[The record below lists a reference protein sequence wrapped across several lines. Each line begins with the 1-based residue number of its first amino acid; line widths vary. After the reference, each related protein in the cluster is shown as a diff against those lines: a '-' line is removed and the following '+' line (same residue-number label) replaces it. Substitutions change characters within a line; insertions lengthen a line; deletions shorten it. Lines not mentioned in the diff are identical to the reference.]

1 CACYLVYQCTR
12 ADSFF
17 FSSRRR
23 HTRSKRDWSSD
34 VCSSDLQVKCE
45 PWGPLSRHHRACAY
59 PSPAASDFPLHEEY
73 SVSPCR
79 RMQQLSKN
87 GSGEM
92 KGNMSHNDAGS
103 VGDTEVKEIIDY
115 HLDRPRGC
123 FVCEFVEYV
132 CVPLKIRLW

>member
-1 CACYLVYQCTR
+1 WPE
-12 ADSFF
+12 
-17 FSSRRR
+17 SRPWYPG
-23 HTRSKRDWSSD
+23 T
-34 VCSSDLQVKCE
+34 QVKCE

-92 KGNMSHNDAGS
+92 KGNISHNDAGS
-103 VGDTEVKEIIDY
+103 GGGRGVLGIDTRHIGRRPVGIFCAYIR
-115 HLDRPRGC
+115 HLLSSFDIRFSTTLDILTGDR
-123 FVCEFVEYV
+123 
-132 CVPLKIRLW
+132 

>member
-1 CACYLVYQCTR
+1 VWLWPE
-12 ADSFF
+12 
-17 FSSRRR
+17 SRPWYPG
-23 HTRSKRDWSSD
+23 T
-34 VCSSDLQVKCE
+34 QVKCE

-92 KGNMSHNDAGS
+92 KGNISHNDAGS
-103 VGDTEVKEIIDY
+103 GGETEDKQ
-115 HLDRPRGC
+115 
-123 FVCEFVEYV
+123 
-132 CVPLKIRLW
+132 KIRDQLELRRRGSVRGVGREFLVHFHYRAC

>member
-1 CACYLVYQCTR
+1 DPPVNVWLWPE
-12 ADSFF
+12 
-17 FSSRRR
+17 SRPWYPG
-23 HTRSKRDWSSD
+23 T
-34 VCSSDLQVKCE
+34 QVKCE

-92 KGNMSHNDAGS
+92 KGNISHNDAGS
-103 VGDTEVKEIIDY
+103 GGYTENKEIIMGPI
-115 HLDRPRGC
+115 DRPPRRLLDG
-123 FVCEFVEYV
+123 FVRYC
-132 CVPLKIRLW
+132 CVLFFCCYF